1 MPEIFQTYSRCVYAQ
16 CIVAAMST
24 SMTLLSLLEPR
35 PAHGYTLKQQFD
47 GRHAR
52 RRPLAFGQVYASL
65 ARFERGGLA
74 EVGDVETGEGPERKL
89 YRITPRGV
97 DEIDR
102 WVYEPQSADEFASSE
117 LFNRLAVALM
127 SGRSAER
134 VLDGQRL
141 VHLERMRELQQS
153 RRSAGSFEMLAI
165 TYELTH
171 LDADLRWIDDSIQR
185 LDAVAAEVAGSR
197 A

>member
-1 MPEIFQTYSRCVYAQ
+1 
-16 CIVAAMST
+16 MST
-24 SMTLLSLLEPR
+24 SMTLLSLLEPS
-35 PAHGYTLKQQFD
+35 PAHGYMLKQQYD

-65 ARFERGGLA
+65 ARFERDGLA
-74 EVGDVETGEGPERKL
+74 EVSDIEAGEGPERKL

-97 DEIDR
+97 EEVDR
-102 WVYEPQSADEFASSE
+102 WVYEPQRADQFASSE
-117 LFNRLAVALM
+117 LFSRLAVALL
-127 SGRSAER
+127 SGRSADR

-141 VHLERMRELQQS
+141 THLERMRQLQQS
-153 RRSAGSFEMLAI
+153 RRGEGSFEMLAI
-165 TYELTH
+165 TYELAH

-185 LDAVAAEVAGSR
+185 LDVLAADVAGGR